1 MTEKQKVDIEQAR
14 LDYDLP
20 DSVENYIHRIGRTG
34 RAGKEG
40 VAISLIHSLD
50 RRKLQAIERRVKQSL
65 NVCQIPTRAQ
75 IEAAHV
81 DKVQAQVQEAL
92 AGERIAS
99 FLPIIAK
106 MAEQYDVHTVA
117 AAALQLV
124 YDQTRPAW
132 LDMEEPQ
139 RDNRDNNRG
148 DREYDRSSK
157 PRGGNRGGGG
167 AGGKPVL
174 RSGGGG
180 GERPERSGGG
190 GGGRYDRRDNAP
202 RGGGYDRDNRGGY
215 RSEERV

>member
-1 MTEKQKVDIEQAR
+1 VDHLSHVIN
-14 LDYDLP
+14 YDLP

-50 RRKLQAIERRVKQSL
+50 RRKLQMIERRVKQSL
-65 NVCQIPTRAQ
+65 NVCQIPTRSQ

-81 DKVQAQVQEAL
+81 GKIQAQVQEAL
-92 AGERIAS
+92 SGERVAS

-106 MAEQYDVHTVA
+106 MSEEYDVHTVA

-139 RDNRDNNRG
+139 RDRDR
-148 DREYDRSSK
+148 DYERSSK

-167 AGGKPVL
+167 GGGGGGGKPVL
-174 RSGGGG
+174 RAGGGG
-180 GERPERSGGG
+180 GGDRGERA
-190 GGGRYDRRDNAP
+190 GGGRYDRRETAP
-202 RGGGYDRDNRGGY
+202 RGDRYERDNRDYRSGH